1 MADDTLTLRLDGE
14 VSLAAFR
21 KAIESFADLVDA
33 LAEDI
38 TPSAVIAW
46 VVTHLEAGSAVA
58 TIRGQ
63 PAADDQVDDVA
74 RVVHAYAIVG
84 KALESNNVI
93 PYSPRVQDV
102 ARKLTDVLDG
112 RVTAIH
118 LQTAKDDA
126 TVVQRWTTD
135 ALTLVASYG
144 VVEGRVLT
152 LASRRHLTFTLY
164 DTVYDRAVICYVEQ
178 GREDEIW
185 RAWRKRVVVEGWVS
199 RDPITG
205 QPATVHDI
213 GTITVLDDET
223 VGGFERARGAAPRRP
238 DAPRAEEAI
247 RRVRAECGTL

>member
-14 VSLAAFR
+14 VSLTAFR
-21 KAIESFADLVDA
+21 NAIESFADLVDA

-63 PAADDQVDDVA
+63 PAADHQVDDVA

-93 PYSPRVQDV
+93 PYSPRVQEV
-102 ARKLTDVLDG
+102 ARKLTDVLHG

-126 TVVQRWTTD
+126 TIVQRWTTD
-135 ALTLVASYG
+135 ALKPVASYG
-144 VVEGRVLT
+144 AVEGRVLT
-152 LASRRHLTFTLY
+152 LASRRDITFTVY
-164 DTVYDRAVICYVEQ
+164 DTVYDRGVICCVQQ
-178 GREDEIW
+178 GREDDIR
-185 RAWRKRVVVEGWVS
+185 RAWRKRVVVEGWVN

-205 QPATVHDI
+205 QPASVRDI

-247 RRVRAECGTL
+247 RRVRDAW

>member
-1 MADDTLTLRLDGE
+1 
-14 VSLAAFR
+14 VSLTAFR
-21 KAIESFADLVDA
+21 NAIESFADLVDA

-63 PAADDQVDDVA
+63 PAADHQVDDVA

-93 PYSPRVQDV
+93 PYSPRVQEV
-102 ARKLTDVLDG
+102 ARKLTDVLHG

-126 TVVQRWTTD
+126 TIVQRWTTD
-135 ALTLVASYG
+135 ALKPVASYG
-144 VVEGRVLT
+144 AVEGRVLT
-152 LASRRHLTFTLY
+152 LASRRDITFTVY
-164 DTVYDRAVICYVEQ
+164 DTVYDRGVICCVQQ
-178 GREDEIW
+178 GREDDIR
-185 RAWRKRVVVEGWVS
+185 RAWRKRVVVEGWVN

-205 QPATVHDI
+205 QPASVRDI

-247 RRVRAECGTL
+247 RRVRDAW